1 MKVPMMPTSYECG
14 PYAEGDEGG
23 HVEDGDGA
31 EGPRAPVDLLDDH
44 QLPDVQEDGVELQD
58 HADRRAPDVL
68 PRVQAEIITTCSRA
82 DHSLVLSSHPTS
94 KRRTFRAGA
103 SSIRQK
109 GRMHNT
115 ANPNSSFGCFGRVSG
130 KEQGNHATWEAL
142 PGIRS

>member
-1 MKVPMMPTSYECG
+1 MKVSPMPMSNKSS

-68 PRVQAEIITTCSRA
+68 PRVQAEIITTCRVA
-82 DHSLVLSSHPTS
+82 ELSLVLFPSN
-94 KRRTFRAGA
+94 F
-103 SSIRQK
+103 Q
-109 GRMHNT
+109 
-115 ANPNSSFGCFGRVSG
+115 
-130 KEQGNHATWEAL
+130 EAH
-142 PGIRS
+142 I

>member
-1 MKVPMMPTSYECG
+1 MKVSPMPMSNKCG

-82 DHSLVLSSHPTS
+82 AHSLVLSSYPIS
-94 KRRTFRAGA
+94 KWGTFRAGGL
-103 SSIRQK
+103 ID
-109 GRMHNT
+109 
-115 ANPNSSFGCFGRVSG
+115 
-130 KEQGNHATWEAL
+130 
-142 PGIRS
+142 

>member
-1 MKVPMMPTSYECG
+1 MKVSPMPMSNKCG

-103 SSIRQK
+103 SSIRQE

-115 ANPNSSFGCFGRVSG
+115 AYLHSSFGCFGRVSG
-130 KEQGNHATWEAL
+130 N
-142 PGIRS
+142 